1 MNLSDCQPFAYAYN
15 NDIQCTAIYSFCP
28 LCLCL
33 QACQDGG
40 GANQFGIG
48 TVDSAQMGDVTESG
62 WTFTISY
69 TNAQQHKASH
79 VAYTFAAS
87 GGQLTFTKE
96 DPPNTYVS
104 CCSFF
109 SVHLRILHSSCIF
122 YTCL

>member
-40 GANQFGIG
+40 GTEQFGIG

-62 WTFTISY
+62 WKFTISY
-69 TNAQQHKASH
+69 DNKKQGKTSH
-79 VAYTFAAS
+79 VTYTFAAS
-87 GGQLTFTKE
+87 SKGQLSFISE
-96 DPPNTYVS
+96 SPGSTYVS
-104 CCSFF
+104 CRLFF
-109 SVHLRILHSSCIF
+109 KVHLCTLPSSCI
-122 YTCL
+122 Y